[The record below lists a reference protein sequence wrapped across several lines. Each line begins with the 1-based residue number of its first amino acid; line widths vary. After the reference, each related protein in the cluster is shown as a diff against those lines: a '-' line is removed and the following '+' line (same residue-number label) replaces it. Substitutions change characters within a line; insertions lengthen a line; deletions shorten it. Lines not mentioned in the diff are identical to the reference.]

1 MTEDSTRRTTEN
13 TRALLEEPGRM
24 VIEACERPA
33 PGPDEVVIKIARVGV
48 CGSDIHGFRFGPY
61 IPPRPGQSVGLGHE
75 PSGVVAEVGRGVADL
90 KAGDRV
96 CIEPGRPCYTCEF
109 CLSGHYNTCPDVDF
123 MATAPSYRGALT
135 EYLVHPANL
144 VFRLPDELSL
154 DEGALVEPASVA
166 THAVEMAGPLLGRT
180 VVVLGSGAVGLMVS
194 MVARMAGARCVVA
207 VDLQQRRLDKALR
220 LGADAAINAREAD
233 VAGRIRQIVGR
244 YGADVV
250 FETAGAV
257 ATVELGLAVVKR
269 RGRILVVGT
278 VPGEAPVSLP
288 QDQPRDD
295 HPDGVPL
302 LQQLPDDD
310 RAHALGRRQRLL
322 AGRQALRPH
331 RHPAGLRA
339 RRRRARRVHQG
350 CRRRRGPDLRGMGM
364 THLDARG
371 CSARPGSSPSGRYS
385 TTH

>member
-33 PGPDEVVIKIARVGV
+33 PGPAEVVIKIARVGV
-48 CGSDIHGFRFGPY
+48 RGSDTHGFGPCV
-61 IPPRPGQSVGLGHE
+61 PPEPGRSAGLGHE
-75 PSGVVAEVGRGVADL
+75 PSGVVVEVGRGVAGL

-278 VPGEAPVSLP
+278 VPGEAPVSFLKINREVTIQTVFRYCNSYP
-288 QDQPRDD
+288 TTIALMRSGALDVSSLVDRHFDYAD
-295 HPDGVPL
+295 V
-302 LQQLPDDD
+302 QQ
-310 RAHALGRRQRLL
+310 AFEVA
-322 AGRQALRPH
+322 AGEPEEFTKAVVVVD
-331 RHPAGLRA
+331 A
-339 RRRRARRVHQG
+339 
-350 CRRRRGPDLRGMGM
+350 DL
-364 THLDARG
+364 T
-371 CSARPGSSPSGRYS
+371 
-385 TTH
+385 

>member
-61 IPPRPGQSVGLGHE
+61 IPPRPGQGVGLGHE

-278 VPGEAPVSLP
+278 VPGEAPVSFLKINREVTIQTVFRYCNSYP
-288 QDQPRDD
+288 TTIALMRSGALD
-295 HPDGVPL
+295 VSSL
-302 LQQLPDDD
+302 VD
-310 RAHALGRRQRLL
+310 RHFDYADVQKAFEVA
-322 AGRQALRPH
+322 AGEPEEFTKAVVVVD
-331 RHPAGLRA
+331 A
-339 RRRRARRVHQG
+339 
-350 CRRRRGPDLRGMGM
+350 DL
-364 THLDARG
+364 T
-371 CSARPGSSPSGRYS
+371 
-385 TTH
+385 

>member
-75 PSGVVAEVGRGVADL
+75 PSGVVVEV
-90 KAGDRV
+90 GDRV

-278 VPGEAPVSLP
+278 VPGEAPVSFLKINREVTIQTVFRYCNSYP
-288 QDQPRDD
+288 TTIALMRSGALDVSSLVDRHFDYAD
-295 HPDGVPL
+295 V
-302 LQQLPDDD
+302 QQ
-310 RAHALGRRQRLL
+310 AFEL
-322 AGRQALRPH
+322 A
-331 RHPAGLRA
+331 AGEPEEFTKA
-339 RRRRARRVHQG
+339 VVVVDA
-350 CRRRRGPDLRGMGM
+350 DL
-364 THLDARG
+364 T
-371 CSARPGSSPSGRYS
+371 
-385 TTH
+385 